1 MNSDNQ
7 SAAPPS
13 QSILV
18 VDDEPQ
24 VCEILS
30 DALAAYGHKVE
41 TAADGLDAVEK
52 LKAGKYSIVITDMDM
67 PRMDGMALMEHIA
80 ANYKGID
87 IVAITGHI
95 MRYKYTDV
103 VSAGAADFIAK
114 PFTLNEL
121 EAKLNRIIRE
131 RLLREQLEKLAV
143 LDPLTGL
150 SNRRSFEENV
160 RKEAIRSIRYRHP
173 LFLFFLDVDH
183 FKEYNDLYG
192 HQMGDKLLVE
202 AAGVLENSIREEVDG
217 AYRYGGDEFVILL
230 PYLPATKAF
239 LVAERIR
246 TKYKERKLD
255 PTTLSIGIARFLER
269 LGTIE
274 LDIEDMIKR
283 SDEALYFAK
292 KKCGRNAVFMDAL
305 SQ

>member
-7 SAAPPS
+7 PAALS

-30 DALAAYGHKVE
+30 DVLAASGHKVD
-41 TAADGLDAVEK
+41 TVADGLDAVEK
-52 LKAGKYSIVITDMDM
+52 LKAVKYSIVITDMDM
-67 PRMDGMALMEHIA
+67 PRMDGMALIEHII
-80 ANYKGID
+80 ANHKGID

-131 RLLREQLEKLAV
+131 RSLREQLEKLAV

-160 RKEAIRSIRYRHP
+160 RREAIRSIRYGHP
-173 LFLFFLDVDH
+173 LFVFFVDVDH

-202 AAGVLENSIREEVDG
+202 AAGVLKNSIREEVDG
-217 AYRYGGDEFVILL
+217 AYRYGGDEFLILL
-230 PYLPATKAF
+230 PHLPATKAF

-246 TKYKERKLD
+246 GKYNERKLD
-255 PTTLSIGIARFLER
+255 PTSLSIGIAQFLER
-269 LGTIE
+269 FDTIE

-292 KKCGRNAVFMDAL
+292 KKCGRNAVFIDAL